1 MIKPQWAAGHSVY
14 GGVVLCGLTH
24 TPSPLQAA
32 ACATAALPSVH
43 DARIRFDGLYH
54 FRIGVRRPGGV
65 VVQALS
71 LPSCLAH
78 DGVRWEPE
86 SSKNACVCPRQS
98 ASNYLPWDL
107 LVMNEL
113 AFFLLVAPTDEL
125 VYLQVAAPCLR
136 VVEVRVLVLDLFSLC
151 PYLFALCLPLAAC
164 VVVRLELVALP
175 AINKSSSPCGEKHR
189 PPYSQLRHRGVHPEN
204 PRELLDVPH
213 ILRKLKRQMRIRY
226 EDHFS
231 EQKARAFQSAISL
244 PRLHQTGLKRTK
256 KEICCQ

>member
-1 MIKPQWAAGHSVY
+1 M
-14 GGVVLCGLTH
+14 VLKRLHVHVFSCGECVLPYYH
-24 TPSPLQAA
+24 H
-32 ACATAALPSVH
+32 TAALPSVH

-125 VYLQVAAPCLR
+125 VYLQLR
-136 VVEVRVLVLDLFSLC
+136 VSLV
-151 PYLFALCLPLAAC
+151 
-164 VVVRLELVALP
+164 
-175 AINKSSSPCGEKHR
+175 
-189 PPYSQLRHRGVHPEN
+189 
-204 PRELLDVPH
+204 
-213 ILRKLKRQMRIRY
+213 
-226 EDHFS
+226 
-231 EQKARAFQSAISL
+231 
-244 PRLHQTGLKRTK
+244 
-256 KEICCQ
+256 